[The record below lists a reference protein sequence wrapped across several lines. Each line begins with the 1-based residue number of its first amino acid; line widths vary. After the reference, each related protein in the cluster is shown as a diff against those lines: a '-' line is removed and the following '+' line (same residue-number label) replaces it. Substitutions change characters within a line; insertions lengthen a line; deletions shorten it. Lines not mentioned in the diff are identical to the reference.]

1 MIITII
7 DSLMNGMAHRWLP
20 LWSNVISLPG
30 EIAAQPSGGDTVR
43 HPFAHCIYISIG
55 VIGIIGIISIIVI
68 IVNILRSIPDVSEW
82 KDAARLCMLR
92 LWVSLE
98 FIRASRVTFFLG
110 SISDKIC

>member
-55 VIGIIGIISIIVI
+55 VICITSIIVTIVVI
-68 IVNILRSIPDVSEW
+68 ITRPISEFTW
-82 KDAARLCMLR
+82 E
-92 LWVSLE
+92 LW
-98 FIRASRVTFFLG
+98 
-110 SISDKIC
+110 

>member
-55 VIGIIGIISIIVI
+55 VIGITSIIVTIVVI
-68 IVNILRSIPDVSEW
+68 ITRPI
-82 KDAARLCMLR
+82 
-92 LWVSLE
+92 
-98 FIRASRVTFFLG
+98 
-110 SISDKIC
+110 

>member
-55 VIGIIGIISIIVI
+55 VIGITGIISIIVT
-68 IVNILRSIPDVSEW
+68 IVVI
-82 KDAARLCMLR
+82 
-92 LWVSLE
+92 
-98 FIRASRVTFFLG
+98 VTR
-110 SISDKIC
+110 ITRIMVIAKIEALLANKAEGR

>member
-55 VIGIIGIISIIVI
+55 VIGIISIIVTIVVI
-68 IVNILRSIPDVSEW
+68 ITRPI
-82 KDAARLCMLR
+82 
-92 LWVSLE
+92 
-98 FIRASRVTFFLG
+98 
-110 SISDKIC
+110 